1 MKFKKSLIS
10 LFVSIIVLLLGCN
23 ENRKETVHKEY
34 QKFDEIPKLAW
45 QHLSKKRIYFGH
57 QSVGYNIIDG
67 IKDIMNQYPDIK
79 LNIQETSDIKS
90 IKGGAL
96 FNSTIGKN
104 NDPESKIDGFINV
117 MDSGLGDGIDI
128 AFFKFC
134 FVDIKYNTNVQKV
147 FDYYVNEMK
156 KLKEKYPKVTF
167 VHLTVPL
174 TIRQTGIKAIIK
186 KIIGKRVWGVEDNIK
201 RNQFNDMLRQ
211 YYSGKEYVLDIAT
224 AETVK
229 PDGAMSTFNYKG
241 KDYYQMYSS
250 YTDDGG
256 HLNKLGSSV
265 VGKQFLTLLA
275 NISYK

>member
-1 MKFKKSLIS
+1 MKCKKSSIS
-10 LFVSIIVLLLGCN
+10 LLLSLIIFLFGCS
-23 ENRKETVHKEY
+23 ENRKETVLKEY
-34 QKFDEIPKLAW
+34 QKFDEIPDVAW
-45 QHLSKKRIYFGH
+45 QDLSKKRIYFGH

-67 IKDIMNQYPDIK
+67 IKDIMNQYPNIK
-79 LNIQETSDIKS
+79 LNIQETSDIRS

-104 NDPESKIDGFINV
+104 NDPKSKIDGFINV
-117 MDSGLGDGIDI
+117 MESGLGDGIDI

-134 FVDIKYNTNVQKV
+134 FVDIKYNTNVQNV
-147 FDYYVNEMK
+147 FDYYVKEMK
-156 KLKEKYPKVTF
+156 QLKIKYPKVTF

-186 KIIGKRVWGVEDNIK
+186 KIIGKRIWGIEDNIK

-211 YYSGKEYVLDIAT
+211 YYSGKEYILDIARV
-224 AETVK
+224 ESMK
-229 PDGAMSTFNYKG
+229 PDGNMAVFNQKG
-241 KDYYQMYSS
+241 EVYYELYSK

-256 HLNKLGSSV
+256 HLNKIGSRM

-275 NISYK
+275 NISHE